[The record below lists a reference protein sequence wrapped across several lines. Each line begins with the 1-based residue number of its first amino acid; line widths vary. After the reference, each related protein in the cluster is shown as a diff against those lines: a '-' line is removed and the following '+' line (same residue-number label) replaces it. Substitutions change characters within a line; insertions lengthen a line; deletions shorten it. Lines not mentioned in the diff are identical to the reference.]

1 MTGTVVER
9 APEPPA
15 FAPLGQSGFRWLWPA
30 VVVSYVGIW
39 SQTVGAQWL
48 LVNGPNAN
56 VTVALIQTAV
66 MLPMML
72 FSLPAGVLADR
83 YDRRWIMI
91 AIQLYAAVVSLLL
104 AWLTA
109 AGLATPPVVLL
120 FTLLLGLAGAFMQPA
135 WQATLPE
142 VVPRDQLGAA
152 TRLEMVGMNFGRSVG
167 PALAGIVIGLSGV
180 PWVFLITVA
189 TSLVLVVAL
198 LAWRRPAPTE
208 PPRTRERFLPA
219 LNAGIRY
226 VRNDRVVRRI
236 LLRSVLFIA
245 PATVLWALIPIVARE
260 RLDIDAGAY
269 GALFGALGVGAVI
282 AALSVGKLRRTVSIN
297 GLLVGAGLV
306 YAIVLAVIVLVPVF
320 AVALVALVVGGA
332 AWTTCISIL
341 NAEMQVVLPTWV
353 RARGLAVYLVTFT
366 GSQAVA
372 SLLWG
377 QVAAL
382 TGIVVVFV
390 AGAVLVAGAAL
401 SGFFLRIPEV
411 VGSDQETST
420 YLGDVNV
427 PVELQPTDGPILV
440 TVDYTVLPE
449 NEAEFLASTA
459 ALRRSRL
466 RSGASRWELY
476 RVAETPDRFVETF
489 QVASWEEHL
498 AQHRERLTQA
508 DQRIEETTRSY
519 IAGVGN
525 VRHLIPPD

>member
-1 MTGTVVER
+1 MTQTAPVR

-15 FAPLGQSGFRWLWPA
+15 FAPLAHSGFRWLWPA

-48 LVNGPNAN
+48 LVNGPHAN

-91 AIQLYAAVVSLLL
+91 VIQVYIALASLAL
-104 AWLTA
+104 AGLTA
-109 AGLATPPVVLL
+109 AGFATPAVVLL
-120 FTLLLGLAGAFMQPA
+120 FTFLLGLGGAVMQPA

-167 PALAGIVIGLSGV
+167 PALAGVVIGLSGV
-180 PWVFLITVA
+180 PWVFMITVVTA
-189 TSLVLVVAL
+189 LFLVVVL
-198 LAWRRPAPTE
+198 LTWRRPEPTE

-219 LNAGIRY
+219 LQAGIRY
-226 VRNDRVVRRI
+226 VRHDRVVRRI
-236 LLRSVLFIA
+236 LLRAVLFIA

-269 GALFGALGVGAVI
+269 GALFGALGVGAVV
-282 AALSVGKLRRTVSIN
+282 AALTVGRLRSAISIN
-297 GLLVGAGLV
+297 TLLVAAGLV
-306 YAIVLAVIVLVPVF
+306 FAVVLAVVVLVPIFV
-320 AVALVALVVGGA
+320 VALVALVIGGA
-332 AWTTCISIL
+332 AWTAVISTL

-372 SLLWG
+372 SIVWG
-377 QVAAL
+377 QIATL
-382 TGIVVVFV
+382 TGIVIAFV
-390 AGAVLVAGAAL
+390 IAAVLVAGASLA
-401 SGFFLRIPEV
+401 GHFLKMPEIP
-411 VGSDQETST
+411 GSDQEIST
-420 YLGDVNV
+420 YWGDLSV

-440 TVDYTVLPE
+440 TVEYVVLPE
-449 NEAEFLASTA
+449 RVAEFLASTA

-476 RVAETPDRFVETF
+476 RIAEVPGHFVETF
-489 QVASWEEHL
+489 LVASWEEHL
-498 AQHRERLTQA
+498 AQHRERLTLA
-508 DQRIEETTRSY
+508 DQRIEETTRSF
-519 IAGVGN
+519 IAEIRN
-525 VRHLIPPD
+525 ARHLVPPD